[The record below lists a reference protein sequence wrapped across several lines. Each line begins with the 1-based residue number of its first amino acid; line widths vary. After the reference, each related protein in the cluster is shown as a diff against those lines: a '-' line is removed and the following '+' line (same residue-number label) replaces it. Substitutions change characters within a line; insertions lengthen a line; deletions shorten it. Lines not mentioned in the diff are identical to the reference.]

1 MHVCVYNSGLWRFV
15 LPKHIPGHVT
25 CTFQLVRPSCCG
37 VGDKFGLGLG
47 LAKCR
52 ILFTAAF
59 AELPYYRLGVSEHLG
74 KQVSCV
80 QLFFSC
86 WVVCVGHFIYS
97 CFFFPFHKIFKHFKS
112 FFFKFMFLIEVQ

>member
-1 MHVCVYNSGLWRFV
+1 MHVCVCNSGLWRFV

-52 ILFTAAF
+52 ILFTQPLQNSLIIAS
-59 AELPYYRLGVSEHLG
+59 GSVSTWGSKCL
-74 KQVSCV
+74 VRSYF
-80 QLFFSC
+80 FFSC
-86 WVVCVGHFIYS
+86 WVVCVSHSIYP

-112 FFFKFMFLIEVQ
+112 IFIYVFN

>member
-25 CTFQLVRPSCCG
+25 CTFQLVRPSRCG

-80 QLFFSC
+80 QLFFFLLGG
-86 WVVCVGHFIYS
+86 VCR
-97 CFFFPFHKIFKHFKS
+97 PFYLLMLLFS
-112 FFFKFMFLIEVQ
+112 LS